1 MTTPPLRQRLF
12 PLVVYGW
19 VIGAIRYLLEFIA
32 PDQAWYFGL
41 YYYMPVAILFVG
53 LSKKWGAVRWTQV
66 AGTMV
71 ALAVLTWFVCN
82 SIAYATGQFM
92 EWEHGRFRTGTGASP
107 IADTVS
113 GKLWAGVSTAAGT
126 TVIGTLWCVAWGT
139 AAIWLPTKLGKK
151 AG

>member
-1 MTTPPLRQRLF
+1 MTTPTFRQRLF

-41 YYYMPVAILFVG
+41 YYCMPVALLFVG

-71 ALAVLTWFVCN
+71 ALAILTWFVCN
-82 SIAYATGQFM
+82 SIAYVTGQFM
-92 EWEHGRFRTGTGASP
+92 EWRHGRFPTASP
-107 IADTVS
+107 IADTVL
-113 GKLWAGVSTAAGT
+113 GKLWAGLSMAAGT
-126 TVIGTLWCVAWGT
+126 TIGGTLWCVVWGT
-139 AAIWLPTKLGKK
+139 LAIWLPTRLGKK

>member
-1 MTTPPLRQRLF
+1 MTTPPFRQRLL
-12 PLVVYGW
+12 PLVLYGW
-19 VIGAIRYLLEFIA
+19 VIGAIRYLMDFIA
-32 PDQAWYFGL
+32 PDQAWYIGL

-82 SIAYATGQFM
+82 SIAYVTGQFM
-92 EWEHGRFRTGTGASP
+92 EWRHGRFPTGSP

-113 GKLWAGVSTAAGT
+113 GKLWAGVSTAAVT
-126 TVIGTLWCVAWGT
+126 TVAGTLWCVVWGT
-139 AAIWLPTKLGKK
+139 VVIWLPAKRRQS